1 MERIHTLHMLAK
13 KHRRNYASIRKK
25 HCETKDNT
33 SDKEEHCTIKGSH
46 HSLKPVSKTET
57 ASKYIK

>member
-1 MERIHTLHMLAK
+1 MLAK